1 MKLDFQAK
9 ITLDNTTNLLYSII
23 RNKGEDN
30 ILMKRTFK
38 EMDSFTKK
46 WTAMGLNDDDLIV
59 LQELLLKDPKIG
71 DVIPGASGIR
81 KIRIPVDGIGKRSGG
96 RVIYIDIEVKEC
108 IYLLDVYAKNERQIC
123 QKRKRSCLASW
134 LSV

>member
-1 MKLDFQAK
+1 
-9 ITLDNTTNLLYSII
+9 
-23 RNKGEDN
+23 
-30 ILMKRTFK
+30 MKRTFK

-108 IYLLDVYAKNERQIC
+108 IYLLDVYAKNE
-123 QKRKRSCLASW
+123 KTD
-134 LSV
+134 LSEKEKKLLGKLVERLKEV